1 MNFYLSTVE
10 PFTVNSSFPSI
21 VGINLIL
28 LTVCDPRVLTFPRWR
43 IVLLTRR
50 SNLKRV
56 LELVIQYGSDLDLSD
71 DDSGD
76 DILDSGDE
84 FVPMDDHLGDDS
96 GNESVDHD
104 IVYDEPMT

>member
-28 LTVCDPRVLTFPRWR
+28 LAVCDPRVLTFQRWR
-43 IVLLTRR
+43 IVLLRR